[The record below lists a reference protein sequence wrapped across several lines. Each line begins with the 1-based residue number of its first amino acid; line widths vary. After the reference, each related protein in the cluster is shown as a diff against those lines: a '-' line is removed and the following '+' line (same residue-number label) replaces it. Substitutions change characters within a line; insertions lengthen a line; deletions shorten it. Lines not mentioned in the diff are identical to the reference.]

1 MSNNKYVELSKRQQ
15 HEMNALPIAFAFSNK
30 QFEEMMVGWGL
41 DPEKDLD
48 KIARIPAGGF
58 VQKKDE
64 QIITETVNR
73 HDRELKEAIEA
84 DTDGSG
90 FIYDMFL
97 YELENHEYG
106 YTGDESDTLMALGLS
121 RKDIAS
127 DERLY
132 HGLCMAMERIMGG
145 QA

>member
-1 MSNNKYVELSKRQQ
+1 
-15 HEMNALPIAFAFSNK
+15 
-30 QFEEMMVGWGL
+30 
-41 DPEKDLD
+41 
-48 KIARIPAGGF
+48 
-58 VQKKDE
+58 
-64 QIITETVNR
+64 
-73 HDRELKEAIEA
+73 
-84 DTDGSG
+84 
-90 FIYDMFL
+90 MFL

-132 HGLCMAMERIMGG
+132 HGLCMAMEKIMGG

>member
-1 MSNNKYVELSKRQQ
+1 MSNKYVELSERQQ
-15 HEMNALPIAFAFSNK
+15 QEMNALPIAFAFSNK
-30 QFEEMMVGWGL
+30 QFDEMMAGWGL

-64 QIITETVNR
+64 QVITETVKR

-106 YTGDESDTLMALGLS
+106 YTGDESDTLMALGIT

-132 HGLCMAMERIMGG
+132 HGLCMAMEKIMGG